1 MKDINKE
8 WCLGY
13 IRFLN
18 TTTSH
23 KGKALSKNSI
33 RTYYRYFGSVSI
45 KAAKDGIIPK
55 NPLEQIDTEDRP

>member
-23 KGKALSKNSI
+23 KGL
-33 RTYYRYFGSVSI
+33 
-45 KAAKDGIIPK
+45 
-55 NPLEQIDTEDRP
+55 IDKFFDK